1 MILKVL
7 HYSLASPSPSTVI
20 TRFLHVCGR
29 SPSRWPF
36 ARPRIV
42 GLNAVANLAI
52 NWCRTS
58 RFTT

>member
-42 GLNAVANLAI
+42 GLNAVANLAV
-52 NWCRTS
+52 N
-58 RFTT
+58 

>member
-36 ARPRIV
+36 ARPV
-42 GLNAVANLAI
+42 SLGSTPS
-52 NWCRTS
+52 RTWRSTGAALRGS
-58 RFTT
+58 RL